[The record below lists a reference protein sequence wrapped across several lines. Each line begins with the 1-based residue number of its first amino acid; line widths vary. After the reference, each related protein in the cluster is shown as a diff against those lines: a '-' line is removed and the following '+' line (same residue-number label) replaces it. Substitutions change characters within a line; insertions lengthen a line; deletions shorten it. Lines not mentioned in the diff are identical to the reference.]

1 MSATKEELDIDDK
14 DLDKLNSSTQPVITV
29 LEVEAQQ
36 SSLAPLQ

>member
-1 MSATKEELDIDDK
+1 MSATKEELDIDK